1 MDLVEEVGMQN
12 GYEQRTRVP
21 MIAIVAL
28 AVILTGAF
36 AVALALVERFFFH

>member
-21 MIAIVAL
+21 MISIMVL
-28 AVILTGAF
+28 AVIMTGAC
-36 AVALALVERFFFH
+36 AVVLALVERFLLR